1 MGRAVFLGVRAE
13 KICSQICE
21 QRSGE
26 DFQAGEV
33 RHSQRSGLLGPCDGR
48 RSKAQEQLCP
58 RTTLQT
64 SYAMVIRRLQ
74 CLKARSRNWRSQD
87 IPGRLSLKVG
97 SSVGAGVGRW
107 WRAATGC
114 DPSALIRRALRAG
127 ISGRNGACL
136 LGSSRTQSRGA
147 PPVAL
152 PWSCDRRLKWVLPG
166 QIDCLIAHLSAD
178 AETRNPRP
186 NIVWPVGPAV
196 GMQ

>member
-1 MGRAVFLGVRAE
+1 MRRGTRSAAVCWA
-13 KICSQICE
+13 
-21 QRSGE
+21 
-26 DFQAGEV
+26 
-33 RHSQRSGLLGPCDGR
+33 PCDGR
-48 RSKAQEQLCP
+48 RSRRKRSSCL
-58 RTTLQT
+58 RMILQT
-64 SYAMVIRRLQ
+64 SYEMVIRGLL

-114 DPSALIRRALRAG
+114 DPSALIRRALRVG
-127 ISGRNGACL
+127 NFGRNGACL
-136 LGSSRTQSRGA
+136 LGSSRPQSRGA

-152 PWSCDRRLKWVLPG
+152 PWSCDRRLKPVMPG

-186 NIVWPVGPAV
+186 NIVWPVDLAV